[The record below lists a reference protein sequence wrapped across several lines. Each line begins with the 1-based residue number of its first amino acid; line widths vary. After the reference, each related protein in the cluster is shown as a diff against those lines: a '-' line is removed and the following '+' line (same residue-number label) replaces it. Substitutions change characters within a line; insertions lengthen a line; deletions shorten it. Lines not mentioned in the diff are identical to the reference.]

1 MKKMVREILAKSI
14 LNKHKKRDEWFLDDY
29 SVNPYSG
36 CSFNCIYCYIRGS
49 KYGGDMKQG
58 VSAKINA
65 PSLLENELSK
75 RAEKKEYGIISIG
88 SSTEPWM
95 HIEEK
100 YNLTRKCLHIIAKY
114 RFPVHCLTKS
124 PLILRDLDI
133 LKTIDEKAILP
144 KDLEHK
150 LRNGTLITF
159 SFSTLDEDVRKIFEP
174 NAPRIKERLNA
185 ISRIGEHNLKIGI
198 AFIPLLPLISDSEDQ
213 IEEMVKTAKDLDVD
227 YIFFGDLTLYGA
239 GRELYFKILE
249 LHFPELVE
257 KYRSLYRNSNPDMK
271 YKKSIYRMCTEVS
284 KRHGMKMGIL

>member
-1 MKKMVREILAKSI
+1 MVREILAKSI
-14 LNKHKKRDEWFLDDY
+14 LNKHRKRDDWFLDDY

-49 KYGGDMKQG
+49 KYGGDIEHG

-75 RAEKKEYGIISIG
+75 RAEKKGYGIISIG
-88 SSTEPWM
+88 SATEPWM

-100 YNLTRKCLHIIAKY
+100 YNLTRKCLHIIAKH

-133 LKTIDEKAILP
+133 LKTIDENAILP

-185 ISRIGEHNLKIGI
+185 ISKIGEHDLKIGI
-198 AFIPLLPLISDSEDQ
+198 AFIPLLPFISDSEDQ

-227 YIFFGDLTLYGA
+227 YIFFGDLTLHGA

-257 KYRSLYRNSNPDMK
+257 KYRSLYRNSNTDMK
-271 YKKSIYRMCTEVS
+271 YKKSVYRMCTEVS
-284 KRHGMKMGIL
+284 KRYGMKMGIL